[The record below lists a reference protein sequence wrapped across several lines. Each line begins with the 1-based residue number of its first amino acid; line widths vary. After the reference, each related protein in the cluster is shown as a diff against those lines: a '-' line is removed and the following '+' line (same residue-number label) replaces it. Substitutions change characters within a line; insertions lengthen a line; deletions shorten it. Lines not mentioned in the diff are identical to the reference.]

1 MTHTA
6 VTTTRPPHYLLSWLS
21 ALTLIALLTLATSSH
36 AAPDGTQSVATPHS
50 FADLQTRLEH
60 AIDANGLVVVASASA
75 SRGAA
80 TRGVTIP
87 GNLVLM
93 VFRNDFAV
101 RMLEASIP
109 AGIEAPLRFYVTE
122 NADQSATLGW
132 RTPSAVFAPYGN
144 PQLDALARE
153 LDEIFDAIVRD
164 ATR

>member
-1 MTHTA
+1 MNQITLA
-6 VTTTRPPHYLLSWLS
+6 NSRPQHLLQWLLT
-21 ALTLIALLTLATSSH
+21 LTLIALMTLATSSH
-36 AAPDGTQSVATPHS
+36 AAPDGTQSVTTPHS
-50 FADLQTRLEH
+50 FADLQARLES

-122 NADQSATLGW
+122 NADRSATLGW

-144 PQLDALARE
+144 PQLDALGRE
-153 LDEIFDAIVRD
+153 LDAIFDAIVRD